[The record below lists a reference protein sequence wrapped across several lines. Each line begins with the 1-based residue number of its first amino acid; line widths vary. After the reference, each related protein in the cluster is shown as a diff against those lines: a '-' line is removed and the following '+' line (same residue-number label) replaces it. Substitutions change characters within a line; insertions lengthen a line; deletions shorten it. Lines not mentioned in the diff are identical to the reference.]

1 MAPVKKLNRL
11 EVKGSGQEFT
21 VHIEADGGNTL
32 ELAASRDQ
40 LDVLADRLDDILLE
54 DDSADEF
61 HGKE

>member
-1 MAPVKKLNRL
+1 MASVKKLKRF
-11 EVKGSGQEFT
+11 EVQGSGKEFT
-21 VHIEADGGNTL
+21 LHIEDDGGNQL

-61 HGKE
+61 QGKD

>member
-1 MAPVKKLNRL
+1 MASVKKLNRF
-11 EVKGSGQEFT
+11 EVKGSGEAFT
-21 VHIEADGGNTL
+21 LHIEDDGGNML
-32 ELAASRDQ
+32 ELSASRDQ